1 MTVRMAFTGR
11 LPLCKLCHVFS
22 VDLSIF
28 LFLWQYLDLRD
39 MIEPAMPDWDMSIY
53 FPEVRIQNQF
63 GFSSGSSYEQR
74 DQEANYVGKEV

>member
-1 MTVRMAFTGR
+1 
-11 LPLCKLCHVFS
+11 
-22 VDLSIF
+22 
-28 LFLWQYLDLRD
+28 